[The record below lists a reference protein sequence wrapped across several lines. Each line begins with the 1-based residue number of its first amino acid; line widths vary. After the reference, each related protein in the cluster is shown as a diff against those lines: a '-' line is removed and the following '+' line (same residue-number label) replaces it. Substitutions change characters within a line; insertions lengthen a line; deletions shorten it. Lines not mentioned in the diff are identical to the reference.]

1 MLRFGILPTLVWHYS
16 VDAMYSA
23 MLLVRSESLY
33 FKLSGIGAAG
43 IMVLPVLIA
52 LAAYWRYGGFEP
64 ETGLL
69 NRDDVAEPGVQPA
82 AAPDAETGATT
93 ASAAP
98 PDSLPYR
105 PMGVRLRWA
114 CAGVLV
120 LGIATLAIPVAHF
133 GEASNYQLSRDRA
146 RRASDAFA
154 T

>member
-52 LAAYWRYGGFEP
+52 LIAYWRYGGFEP

-69 NRDDVAEPGVQPA
+69 NRDDVAEPGRRE
-82 AAPDAETGATT
+82 APPSAAETDATFARAT
-93 ASAAP
+93 P
-98 PDSLPYR
+98 TDSLP
-105 PMGVRLRWA
+105 
-114 CAGVLV
+114 
-120 LGIATLAIPVAHF
+120 
-133 GEASNYQLSRDRA
+133 D
-146 RRASDAFA
+146 
-154 T
+154 